1 MSNHSV
7 NGHSPGH
14 NGKQGK
20 RGFMSRLKM
29 KYATG
34 LMIASGF
41 LGVGQTATAAPKKVS
56 QNKNKT
62 TKTISKGKFRQAA
75 SRAVGKAKQVAGGNF
90 ALLNKYKQELQKYGA
105 AKLEGYSKQMS
116 GVASWYGGFFH
127 GRLTA
132 SGRRFSTFAHM
143 CAHKS
148 LPFGTILRVTNPAN
162 GKSTLV
168 EVLDRGPYVADRML
182 DLSKATADELG
193 FHDAGTA
200 KVQAEILKMGNLP
213 YEIEKP
219 FSPAEMSGQVMRHKM
234 DLAGIEGYDEM
245 GNQLAGQQTGE
256 TPAMAEASGLPSTS
270 GSFLYNVNF
279 SRFLPTLQQS
289 ADAVATS
296 VREAVESFRGTT
308 PATA

>member
-1 MSNHSV
+1 
-7 NGHSPGH
+7 
-14 NGKQGK
+14 
-20 RGFMSRLKM
+20 MSRLKM

-41 LGVGQTATAAPKKVS
+41 MGVGQTATAAPKKVS
-56 QNKNKT
+56 QNKNKH
-62 TKTISKGKFRQAA
+62 TKTVGSKFREAA
-75 SRAVGKAKQVAGGNF
+75 GKAVGKAKSVVGGNF
-90 ALLNKYKQELQKYGA
+90 ALLNKYKQDLRKFGA
-105 AKLEGYSKQMS
+105 AKLEGYSQKMN

-143 CAHKS
+143 AAHKS

-200 KVQAEILKMGNLP
+200 QVQAEILKMGNLP
-213 YEIEKP
+213 YEIEAP
-219 FSPAEMSGQVMRHKM
+219 FSSAEMKGDVIRHHM
-234 DLAGIEGYDEM
+234 DLTGIEGYDEN
-245 GNQLAGQQTGE
+245 GNEIAGAKT
-256 TPAMAEASGLPSTS
+256 TPAMAEASGLPSPS
-270 GSFLYNVNF
+270 GSFLYNIGV
-279 SRFLPTLQQS
+279 SKLLPAMDRS
-289 ADAVATS
+289 IDAVASTI
-296 VREAVESFRGTT
+296 RDAVANYTPGT
-308 PATA
+308 A

>member
-1 MSNHSV
+1 MSNHIR
-7 NGHSPGH
+7 NGQSPEHGS
-14 NGKQGK
+14 GRKS

-41 LGVGQTATAAPKKVS
+41 MGIGQTATAAPSKS
-56 QNKNKT
+56 QNKNKSA
-62 TKTISKGKFRQAA
+62 KSISKGKFRQAA
-75 SRAVGKAKQVAGGNF
+75 TAALGKAKKVAGGNF

-105 AKLEGYSKQMS
+105 AKLEGYSKKMN

-132 SGRRFSTFAHM
+132 SGRRFSTYAHM
-143 CAHKS
+143 AAHKS

-193 FHDAGTA
+193 FQDAGTA
-200 KVQAEILKMGNLP
+200 QVQAEILKMGNLP
-213 YEIEKP
+213 YEIEAP
-219 FSPAEMSGQVMRHKM
+219 FNAAEMKGEAIRHKM
-234 DLAGIEGYDEM
+234 DLAGIEGYDEI
-245 GNQLAGQQTGE
+245 GNAIAGSE
-256 TPAMAEASGLPSTS
+256 RTPAIAEASGLPSPS
-270 GSFLYNVNF
+270 GSFLYNVGF
-279 SRFLPTLQQS
+279 HRILPSMQQS

-296 VREAVESFRGTT
+296 IREAVEGFRGAT
-308 PATA
+308 PGVA

>member
-1 MSNHSV
+1 MGNHVTS
-7 NGHSPGH
+7 GHSPEHG
-14 NGKQGK
+14 GSRKP

-41 LGVGQTATAAPKKVS
+41 MGVGQTATAAPKKAS
-56 QNKNKT
+56 QNKNKH
-62 TKTISKGKFRQAA
+62 TKSVGSKFRQAA
-75 SRAVGKAKQVAGGNF
+75 SRAVGKAKSVVGGNF
-90 ALLNKYKQELQKYGA
+90 ALLNKYKEELRKYGA
-105 AKLEGYSKQMS
+105 AKLEGYSQKMN

-132 SGRRFSTFAHM
+132 SGRRFSTYAHM
-143 CAHKS
+143 AAHKS

-200 KVQAEILKMGNLP
+200 QVQAEILKMGNLP
-213 YEIEKP
+213 YEIEAP
-219 FSPAEMSGQVMRHKM
+219 FNAAEMKGDVIRHKM
-234 DLAGIEGYDEM
+234 DLTGIEGYDEL
-245 GNQLAGQQTGE
+245 GNKIDE
-256 TPAMAEASGLPSTS
+256 SKPVIAEASSVPSPS
-270 GSFLYNVNF
+270 GSFLYKVGFNNI
-279 SRFLPTLQQS
+279 LPTLERS

-296 VREAVESFRGTT
+296 VREAVESFRGTS
-308 PATA
+308 PGIA